1 MADLPDPADLPE
13 LAISP
18 EKVCSIISMAR
29 QLDVKVEPG
38 DSDEDSDEAGEDPG
52 SILED
57 RADDPVRDEL
67 VSFIHDL
74 NVDEQVDLVALMWLG
89 RGDSD
94 LDGWNDLRAQ
104 AADAHNNR
112 TASYLLGAPLLADY
126 LEDALSQF
134 GRSCEEFEADRL

>member
-1 MADLPDPADLPE
+1 MPDLPE

-18 EKVCSIISMAR
+18 EKVCAIISMAR
-29 QLDVKVEPG
+29 QFEAKVAPA
-38 DSDEDSDEAGEDPG
+38 DSDDGSNPTDDEGR

-57 RADDPVRDEL
+57 RADDPVAREL
-67 VSFIHDL
+67 VTFIHDL
-74 NVDEQVDLVALMWLG
+74 NVDEQIDLVALMWLG

-94 LDGWNDLRAQ
+94 LDGWDDLRAQ

-112 TASYLLGAPLLADY
+112 TAAYLIGVPLLADY
-126 LEDALSQF
+126 LEEALSQF